1 MRILQPP
8 TTSGLTA
15 DADIDMLTLYQF
27 KRLAAPASGEALR
40 KGNPDITDTEVD
52 DAAAIAYWKLALT
65 GGITNGDIASD
76 AAIAIS
82 KLASAPIL
90 ESLLT
95 TRGDIIYR
103 GASAAERLAK
113 GTAGQYLQQGAND
126 PQWASVSGLATIVR
140 KTADETVNN
149 STTLQN
155 DDHLLLA
162 IAANEV
168 WLINLFL
175 LWTSPTA
182 GVYLKTGWSYP
193 AGCSIK
199 WGTEIQLASTNKA
212 YWSSAVTTA
221 SKPALLTETSTWSD
235 ILGANDAID
244 GVHLTAIVINGA
256 NAGTLNFQW
265 AQATAA
271 PEDTK
276 VLANSCL
283 IAHKLA

>member
-15 DADIDMLTLYQF
+15 DADIDMLTLYQL

-40 KGNPDITDTEVD
+40 KGNPDITNTEVD

-65 GGITNGDIASD
+65 GGITNDDIASD

-82 KLASAPIL
+82 KLASTPIL

-103 GASAAERLAK
+103 GASAAARLAK

-149 STTLQN
+149 SVTLQN
-155 DDHLLLA
+155 DDHLFFPVG
-162 IAANEV
+162 ANEV
-168 WLINLFL
+168 WEFYACIKHYAGATPDIMFKWTVPTGGTLNGFYAGTIGVLATATTPITPLDLTTQVPVNGAGAEKWFL
-175 LWTSPTA
+175 
-182 GVYLKTGWSYP
+182 Y
-193 AGCSIK
+193 
-199 WGTEIQLASTNKA
+199 WGL
-212 YWSSAVTTA
+212 YV
-221 SKPALLTETSTWSD
+221 
-235 ILGANDAID
+235 G
-244 GVHLTAIVINGA
+244 GA
-256 NAGTLNFQW
+256 NAGNVQFQW
-265 AQATAA
+265 AQATATA
-271 PEDTK
+271 EDTI
-276 VLANSCL
+276 VYANSYI
-283 IAHKLA
+283 IALKLG

>member
-15 DADIDMLTLYQF
+15 DADIDMLTLYQL

-65 GGITNGDIASD
+65 GGITNDDIASD

-82 KLASAPIL
+82 KLASTPIL

-103 GASAAERLAK
+103 GALAAARLPK
-113 GTAGQYLQQGAND
+113 GTEGQYLQQGAND
-126 PQWASVSGLATIVR
+126 PQWATVSGIPTIVR
-140 KTADETVNN
+140 KTADEAVNN
-149 STTLQN
+149 SSTLQN

-168 WLINLFL
+168 WVVEAILYYL
-175 LWTSPTA
+175 SA
-182 GVYLKTGWSYP
+182 GVTPDLKVAWALP
-193 AGCSIK
+193 AGATGFYLG
-199 WGTEIQLASTNKA
+199 WGLGYTDAAYISTTISTDFLTFGTGA
-212 YWSSAVTTA
+212 TA
-221 SKPALLTETSTWSD
+221 R
-235 ILGANDAID
+235 I
-244 GVHLTAIVINGA
+244 AIVKLLAINGA
-256 NAGTLNFQW
+256 TAGNIQLKW
-265 AQATAA
+265 AQGTPVA
-271 PEDTK
+271 EDTK

>member
-15 DADIDMLTLYQF
+15 DADIDMLNLYQLM
-27 KRLAAPASGEALR
+27 RLAAPASGEALR
-40 KGNPDITDTEVD
+40 KGNSDITDTEVD
-52 DAAAIAYWKLALT
+52 EDAAIAYWKLALT
-65 GGITNGDIASD
+65 GGITNDDIASD

-82 KLASAPIL
+82 KLASTPIL

-103 GASAAERLAK
+103 GASAAARLPK
-113 GTAGQYLQQGAND
+113 GTAGHYLQQGAND
-126 PQWASVSGLATIVR
+126 PQWASISGVATIVR

-149 STTLQN
+149 SNVLQN
-155 DDHLLLA
+155 DDHLLLT

-175 LWTSPTA
+175 LWTSPTT
-182 GVYLKTGWSYP
+182 GPYLKTGWSYP
-193 AGCSIK
+193 TGCSIK
-199 WGTEIQLASTNKA
+199 WGAEVKVASTNSA
-212 YWSSAVTTA
+212 YWSYIA
-221 SKPALLTETSTWSD
+221 SGGSKSALLTETSTLID
-235 ILGANDAID
+235 ILGANAAIC
-244 GVHLTAIVINGA
+244 GLHLTAIVINGA

-265 AQATAA
+265 AQGNATA
-271 PEDTK
+271 EDTK
-276 VLANSCL
+276 ILANSCL